1 MVTPVREWIANARE
15 DKWGVIVDLVFAI
28 VWVTM
33 VDLIFQVID
42 GPTWAYYMLMLAGI
56 VAYFGLFWNLEL
68 AKGGQ
73 EQDTRQ

>member
-1 MVTPVREWIANARE
+1 MVTPVREWIATARE

-68 AKGGQ
+68 AKGSQ
-73 EQDTRQ
+73 EKDTSQ